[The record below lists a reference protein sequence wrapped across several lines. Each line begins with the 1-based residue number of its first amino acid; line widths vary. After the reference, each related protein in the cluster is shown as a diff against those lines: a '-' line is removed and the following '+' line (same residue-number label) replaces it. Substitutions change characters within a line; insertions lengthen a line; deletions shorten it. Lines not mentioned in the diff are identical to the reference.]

1 MGSRIVPAIALSA
14 VLVASGCSR
23 LEPSAVG
30 SAAVQI
36 TTSTIPAD
44 TDSVGGSDTPTTD
57 ASVTDSVSESGADS
71 TTTSFADEPNSTT
84 AGETT
89 TTAPAPS
96 DLIGELQLDV
106 LNRFAHDTS
115 AFTQGLAIVDGDLIE
130 SVGLYGSSG
139 ARRYV
144 AGTPEPLASTDLG
157 DEFFGG
163 GITPVGDTIVQ
174 LTWRE
179 GKAIIRSGKTLD
191 EVNTFDYSGEGW
203 GICDDGNQLI
213 MSDGTATLTFR
224 DRTTFEPVGTVDVTR
239 DDQPVVNLNELECVN
254 GFVWSNV
261 WLSDEILRIDPTNGE
276 VVAWVDAS
284 SLVPAGVAS
293 DDVLNG
299 IAYSAESDSYFLT
312 GKRWPELFEVRF
324 TS

>member
-1 MGSRIVPAIALSA
+1 MIPIHSRILSVAALG
-14 VLVASGCSR
+14 VILVASGCSR
-23 LEPSAVG
+23 LEPSTAG

-44 TDSVGGSDTPTTD
+44 EVGLSDTPTT
-57 ASVTDSVSESGADS
+57 ANG
-71 TTTSFADEPNSTT
+71 EPTSTT
-84 AGETT
+84 AETT
-89 TTAPAPS
+89 TTSTAPAS
-96 DLIGELQLDV
+96 LIGELQLDV
-106 LNRFAHDTS
+106 LNRFPHDTS
-115 AFTQGLAIVDGDLIE
+115 AFTQGLASFNGDLVE
-130 SVGLYGSSG
+130 SLGLYGASG
-139 ARRYV
+139 VRRYT
-144 AGTPEPLASTDLG
+144 AGTPEPLAAVDLG
-157 DEFFGG
+157 DELFGG
-163 GITPVGDTIVQ
+163 GIANVGDTFVQ

-179 GKAIIRSGKTLD
+179 GKAIVRNAETLD

-203 GICDDGNQLI
+203 GICNDGVQLV

-224 DRTTFEPVGTVDVTR
+224 DRTTFEPVGFVSVTR
-239 DDQPVVNLNELECVN
+239 DGQPVVNLNELECVD
-254 GFVWSNV
+254 GFVWANV
-261 WLSDEILRIDPTNGE
+261 WLSDEILRIDPVSGE

-299 IAYSAESDSYFLT
+299 IAYSAKSDSFFLT

>member
-1 MGSRIVPAIALSA
+1 MGSRIVSVAALS
-14 VLVASGCSR
+14 VILLTSGCSR
-23 LEPSAVG
+23 LEPSAAG

-44 TDSVGGSDTPTTD
+44 AVDVSDTPTTD
-57 ASVTDSVSESGADS
+57 SSTTDSASETSAES
-71 TTTSFADEPNSTT
+71 TTTSVADETTSTT
-84 AGETT
+84 ADEAT
-89 TTAPAPS
+89 TTAPAPP
-96 DLIGELQLDV
+96 DLVGELQLEV
-106 LNRFAHDTS
+106 LNRFPHDTS

-144 AGTPEPLASTDLG
+144 AGTPDPLASAELG
-157 DEFFGG
+157 DELFGG
-163 GITPVGDTIVQ
+163 GITSVGDTIVQ

-179 GKAIIRSGKTLD
+179 GKAIVRSGKTLD

-203 GICDDGNQLI
+203 GICDDGDRLI
-213 MSDGTATLTFR
+213 MSDGSATLTFR
-224 DRTTFEPVGTVDVTR
+224 DRTTFDPIGTVDVTR
-239 DDQPVVNLNELECVN
+239 DGQPVANLNELECVN
-254 GFVWSNV
+254 GFVWANV
-261 WLSDEILRIDPTNGE
+261 WLSDEILRIDPASGD

-284 SLVPAGVAS
+284 SLVPSGLAS

-299 IAYSAESDSYFLT
+299 IAYSADSDTYFLT